1 MSMKEWHVEVR
12 MFFDGDLTVERE
24 DDFAQALDQ
33 LDSCN
38 SITQQPDGWVI
49 FIFTLDSTSA
59 TGAASVAS
67 QQVAT
72 VWENWFVPRLALVP
86 DMEVRAVEYQRWLE
100 KIGPDGKIRAWSE
113 FDDSPNTGE

>member
-12 MFFDGDLTVERE
+12 MFFDGDEAVSVERE

-38 SITQQPDGWVI
+38 SITQQPDGWAI

-59 TGAASVAS
+59 TSAVSVAS
-67 QQVAT
+67 HQVAT
-72 VWENWFVPRLALVP
+72 VWKNWFVPRLALVP

-100 KIGPDGKIRAWSE
+100 EIDPDGKIRAYAE
-113 FDDSPNTGE
+113 GE